1 MDASTAQGTVSHASE
16 KAVPSEGQRATTME
30 SGANIKRL
38 SVDAHPSD
46 PKSPASDPSGV
57 PGLDDN
63 IPKIEKDPNLDM
75 NIQTEPG
82 LSQGSSKAGTKRT
95 TQSSDAIRRGLSFGP
110 IKKQTEHQSATKG
123 VLKTSSKSPSSR
135 LHQRS
140 ASSSGDGPGSENVG
154 RQEKD
159 YEADNDD
166 GEDAEENSD
175 IDAREWSSE
184 DESSPL
190 GKPRGRNRD
199 GPEGS
204 ETLTAAEG
212 DKPEVTIT
220 APEGEKPVSTSKRF
234 DIVRPNTN
242 FDQSVSKTPS
252 PGVSPFTTDSEEME
266 DIRQAQKLNVICSS
280 IDSTIPHRLIQTIFR
295 GRFLD
300 MLKESE
306 EGTRRIRDYLIATDL
321 SEEAFYA
328 LEWTIGTVLR
338 DGDTLYAI
346 YAMDDETGTAKTGD
360 AVPIGEGGKAMQDT
374 TAVMEKMTAA
384 TKKGALM
391 SLPSSLSKAAFRT
404 SSRSS
409 SAVRSDSDT
418 HAKAAQDRLHAL
430 EKLSETCLGFLRG
443 TGLQVRVVI
452 EVIHCKS
459 SRHMITEA
467 VSSSRNPL
475 CIKCHAQNPQIDILN
490 PTLVIIGSRG
500 RGTLKGYVISGES
513 PKDARADLR
522 E

>member
-1 MDASTAQGTVSHASE
+1 MDAKSDQEQVLHTSG
-16 KAVPSEGQRATTME
+16 KAIPSDDQRAANTE
-30 SGANIKRL
+30 SEAEIKTL
-38 SVDAHPSD
+38 SGDVHPSD
-46 PKSPASDPSGV
+46 HKSAACNP
-57 PGLDDN
+57 PGIPELKEDT
-63 IPKIEKDPNLDM
+63 PKISNEQVSGLDM
-75 NIQTEPG
+75 NTQVQPG
-82 LSQGSSKAGTKRT
+82 LSQSSSKAGTKRG

-110 IKKQTEHQSATKG
+110 IKKPTEQQSTTKG
-123 VLKTSSKSPSSR
+123 VLKTTSKSPSSR

-140 ASSSGDGPGSENVG
+140 LSSSGEGPESGHIG
-154 RQEKD
+154 QQEKD

-166 GEDAEENSD
+166 GEDFEENSE
-175 IDAREWSSE
+175 IDAREWSSD
-184 DESSPL
+184 DESSPS
-190 GKPRGRNRD
+190 GRPRGRNRD
-199 GPEGS
+199 SPEES
-204 ETLTAAEG
+204 ETPTATEG

-220 APEGEKPVSTSKRF
+220 APEGEKLVSTSKRF

-252 PGVSPFTTDSEEME
+252 PSVSPLTTDSEEME
-266 DIRQAQKLNVICSS
+266 DIRHAQKLNVICSS
-280 IDSTIPHRLIQTIFR
+280 IDSTIPHRVIQTIFR

-306 EGTRRIRDYLIATDL
+306 EGTRRVRDYLIATDL

-346 YAMDDETGTAKTGD
+346 YAVDDETGTAKIGD

-391 SLPSSLSKAAFRT
+391 SLPSSISKAAFRT

-409 SAVRSDSDT
+409 SAARSDSDA

-443 TGLQVRVVI
+443 TGLQVRIVI

-467 VSSSRNPL
+467 VSSSRKSL
-475 CIKCHAQNPQIDILN
+475 
-490 PTLVIIGSRG
+490 
-500 RGTLKGYVISGES
+500 
-513 PKDARADLR
+513 
-522 E
+522 

>member
-1 MDASTAQGTVSHASE
+1 MDANLEQGQVSHASE
-16 KAVPSEGQRATTME
+16 KAVPSKAQRAASME

-38 SVDAHPSD
+38 SIDAHPSD
-46 PKSPASDPSGV
+46 PKSPASDPPGV
-57 PGLDDN
+57 PGLNDD
-63 IPKIEKDPNLDM
+63 IPKIANEKDLNLDM
-75 NIQTEPG
+75 NIQAESG
-82 LSQGSSKAGTKRT
+82 LSQGSLKARTKRT

-140 ASSSGDGPGSENVG
+140 LSSSGDEPGPGPGYVG

-166 GEDAEENSD
+166 GEDVEENSD
-175 IDAREWSSE
+175 MDAREWSSD

-204 ETLTAAEG
+204 EPPTAAEG

-266 DIRQAQKLNVICSS
+266 DIRHAQKLNVICSS

-360 AVPIGEGGKAMQDT
+360 AVPIGEGCKAMQDT

-409 SAVRSDSDT
+409 SAVRSDSDA

-467 VSSSRNPL
+467 VSSSQNPL
-475 CIKCHAQNPQIDILN
+475 QNPL
-490 PTLVIIGSRG
+490 
-500 RGTLKGYVISGES
+500 
-513 PKDARADLR
+513 
-522 E
+522 

>member
-1 MDASTAQGTVSHASE
+1 MDAKSE
-16 KAVPSEGQRATTME
+16 QEQVLHTSGKAVPSNDHRAANTEPDAEIKTL
-30 SGANIKRL
+30 SGD
-38 SVDAHPSD
+38 VHPSD
-46 PKSPASDPSGV
+46 HESAACNPPGIPDLKEDIPKISSEKASDP
-57 PGLDDN
+57 N
-63 IPKIEKDPNLDM
+63 M
-75 NIQTEPG
+75 NIQVQPS
-82 LSQGSSKAGTKRT
+82 LSQSSSKAGTKRG

-110 IKKQTEHQSATKG
+110 IKKPTEQQSTTKG

-140 ASSSGDGPGSENVG
+140 LSSSGEGPESGDVG

-166 GEDAEENSD
+166 GEDVEENSET
-175 IDAREWSSE
+175 DAREWSSD
-184 DESSPL
+184 DESSPS
-190 GKPRGRNRD
+190 GRPRGRNRG
-199 GPEGS
+199 GPEES
-204 ETLTAAEG
+204 EAPTATEG

-220 APEGEKPVSTSKRF
+220 APEGEMPVSTSKRF

-252 PGVSPFTTDSEEME
+252 PSVSPFTTDSEEME
-266 DIRQAQKLNVICSS
+266 DIRHAQKLNVICSS
-280 IDSTIPHRLIQTIFR
+280 IDSTIPHRVIQTIFR

-306 EGTRRIRDYLIATDL
+306 EGTRRVRDYLIATDL

-391 SLPSSLSKAAFRT
+391 SLPSISKAAFRT

-409 SAVRSDSDT
+409 SAARSDSDA

-443 TGLQVRVVI
+443 TGLQVRIVI

-467 VSSSRNPL
+467 VSSSRNP
-475 CIKCHAQNPQIDILN
+475 
-490 PTLVIIGSRG
+490 S
-500 RGTLKGYVISGES
+500 
-513 PKDARADLR
+513 
-522 E
+522 

>member
-1 MDASTAQGTVSHASE
+1 MDAKSEQEQVLQASG
-16 KAVPSEGQRATTME
+16 KAVPSNDQRAANTGSEAEIQTL
-30 SGANIKRL
+30 SGGVCNPPGIPELEK
-38 SVDAHPSD
+38 DT
-46 PKSPASDPSGV
+46 PKISNEKASD
-57 PGLDDN
+57 
-63 IPKIEKDPNLDM
+63 LDM
-75 NIQTEPG
+75 NIQVQPG
-82 LSQGSSKAGTKRT
+82 RSESSSKAGTKRG

-110 IKKQTEHQSATKG
+110 IKKPTEQQSTIKG
-123 VLKTSSKSPSSR
+123 VLKKSSTSPSSR

-140 ASSSGDGPGSENVG
+140 LSSSGEGPESGDNG

-166 GEDAEENSD
+166 GEDVEENSEV
-175 IDAREWSSE
+175 DAREWSSD
-184 DESSPL
+184 DESSPS
-190 GKPRGRNRD
+190 GRPRGRNRD
-199 GPEGS
+199 GPKES
-204 ETLTAAEG
+204 ETPTATEA

-252 PGVSPFTTDSEEME
+252 PSVSPFTTDSEEME
-266 DIRQAQKLNVICSS
+266 DIRHAQKLNVICSS
-280 IDSTIPHRLIQTIFR
+280 IDRTIPHRVIQTIFR

-306 EGTRRIRDYLIATDL
+306 EGTRRVRDYLIATDL

-374 TAVMEKMTAA
+374 TAVMENMTAA
-384 TKKGALM
+384 TKKGTLM
-391 SLPSSLSKAAFRT
+391 SLPSSISKAAFRT

-409 SAVRSDSDT
+409 SAARSDSDA
-418 HAKAAQDRLHAL
+418 HPKAQERLHAL

-443 TGLQVRVVI
+443 TGLQVRIVI

-467 VSSSRNPL
+467 VSSSRNSL
-475 CIKCHAQNPQIDILN
+475 
-490 PTLVIIGSRG
+490 
-500 RGTLKGYVISGES
+500 
-513 PKDARADLR
+513 
-522 E
+522 

>member
-1 MDASTAQGTVSHASE
+1 MDANTEQGRLSHASG
-16 KAVPSEGQRATTME
+16 KAVSSNDQGAANTD

-38 SVDAHPSD
+38 SVDAHLSD
-46 PKSPASDPSGV
+46 HKSPASDPSGV
-57 PGLDDN
+57 PERNDDIHKVAN
-63 IPKIEKDPNLDM
+63 ENDPDLDM
-75 NIQTEPG
+75 NAQAQPG
-82 LSQGSSKAGTKRT
+82 LSQGSSKTGTKRT

-110 IKKQTEHQSATKG
+110 IKKQREQQPATKG

-140 ASSSGDGPGSENVG
+140 LSSSGEGPEPGDVG

-166 GEDAEENSD
+166 GEDAEGNSE
-175 IDAREWSSE
+175 IDAREWSSD

-190 GKPRGRNRD
+190 GRPRGRNRD

-204 ETLTAAEG
+204 EIPTAAEG

-242 FDQSVSKTPS
+242 FDRSVSKTPS
-252 PGVSPFTTDSEEME
+252 LGVSPFTTDSEEME
-266 DIRQAQKLNVICSS
+266 DIRHAQKLNVICSS

-306 EGTRRIRDYLIATDL
+306 EGTRRVRNYLIATDL

-346 YAMDDETGTAKTGD
+346 YAMDDETGTARTGD

-409 SAVRSDSDT
+409 SAARSDSDA
-418 HAKAAQDRLHAL
+418 HAKAAQDRLHGL

-467 VSSSRNPL
+467 VSSSQAHYE
-475 CIKCHAQNPQIDILN
+475 KTAM
-490 PTLVIIGSRG
+490 
-500 RGTLKGYVISGES
+500 LKITRSIFS
-513 PKDARADLR
+513 IPRSSL
-522 E
+522 

>member
-1 MDASTAQGTVSHASE
+1 MEGKSEQEQVLHASGTL
-16 KAVPSEGQRATTME
+16 VPSNDQGAANTQSEAGIRIL
-30 SGANIKRL
+30 SGD
-38 SVDAHPSD
+38 VYPSD
-46 PKSPASDPSGV
+46 HKSAASESPGV
-57 PGLDDN
+57 PKLEDS
-63 IPKIEKDPNLDM
+63 PKFSHEKVSDLDM
-75 NIQTEPG
+75 NNHVQPG
-82 LSQGSSKAGTKRT
+82 LSQSSSKAGTKLG

-110 IKKQTEHQSATKG
+110 IKKPTEHQSPTKG

-140 ASSSGDGPGSENVG
+140 LSSSSEGPESGDVG

-166 GEDAEENSD
+166 GEDVEENSES
-175 IDAREWSSE
+175 DAREWSSD
-184 DESSPL
+184 DENSPS
-190 GKPRGRNRD
+190 GRPRGRNRD
-199 GPEGS
+199 EPEEL
-204 ETLTAAEG
+204 ETPTTTEG

-252 PGVSPFTTDSEEME
+252 PSVSPFTTDSEEME
-266 DIRQAQKLNVICSS
+266 DIRHAQRLNVICSS
-280 IDSTIPHRLIQTIFR
+280 IDSTIPHRVIQTIFR
-295 GRFLD
+295 GRFLN

-306 EGTRRIRDYLIATDL
+306 EGTRRVRDYLIATDL

-346 YAMDDETGTAKTGD
+346 YAVDDETGTAKTGD

-391 SLPSSLSKAAFRT
+391 SLPSSISKAAFRT

-409 SAVRSDSDT
+409 SAARPDSDA

-443 TGLQVRVVI
+443 TGLQVRIVI

-467 VSSSRNPL
+467 VSLSRNPL
-475 CIKCHAQNPQIDILN
+475 
-490 PTLVIIGSRG
+490 
-500 RGTLKGYVISGES
+500 
-513 PKDARADLR
+513 
-522 E
+522 

>member
-1 MDASTAQGTVSHASE
+1 MDAESKQEQVLHASGE
-16 KAVPSEGQRATTME
+16 AVPGNEQRA
-30 SGANIKRL
+30 ANTEFEAGTDIMTE
-38 SVDAHPSD
+38 DAHSSD
-46 PKSPASDPSGV
+46 HKSAACNSPETPEPRKDT
-57 PGLDDN
+57 
-63 IPKIEKDPNLDM
+63 PKILTEKDSDLDM
-75 NIQTEPG
+75 SIQAQPG
-82 LSQGSSKAGTKRT
+82 LSESLSKAGTKRGSQT
-95 TQSSDAIRRGLSFGP
+95 SDAVRRGLSFGP
-110 IKKQTEHQSATKG
+110 IKKPAEQQPTTKG

-140 ASSSGDGPGSENVG
+140 LSSGGRGPETGDIG

-166 GEDAEENSD
+166 GEDVEENIE
-175 IDAREWSSE
+175 IDAGEWSSD

-190 GKPRGRNRD
+190 CRTRGRNRD
-199 GPEGS
+199 GSEES
-204 ETLTAAEG
+204 ETPTATEG

-220 APEGEKPVSTSKRF
+220 APEGGKPVSTSKRF

-266 DIRQAQKLNVICSS
+266 DIRHAQKLNVICSS
-280 IDSTIPHRLIQTIFR
+280 IDSTIPHRVIQTIFR

-300 MLKESE
+300 MQKESE
-306 EGTRRIRDYLIATDL
+306 EGIRRVRNYLIATDL

-346 YAMDDETGTAKTGD
+346 YAVDDETGTAKTGD

-391 SLPSSLSKAAFRT
+391 SLPSSISKAAFRT

-409 SAVRSDSDT
+409 SAVRSDSDA
-418 HAKAAQDRLHAL
+418 HAKASQDRLHAL

-443 TGLQVRVVI
+443 TGLQVRIVI

-467 VSSSRNPL
+467 VSSSRYSL
-475 CIKCHAQNPQIDILN
+475 
-490 PTLVIIGSRG
+490 
-500 RGTLKGYVISGES
+500 
-513 PKDARADLR
+513 
-522 E
+522 